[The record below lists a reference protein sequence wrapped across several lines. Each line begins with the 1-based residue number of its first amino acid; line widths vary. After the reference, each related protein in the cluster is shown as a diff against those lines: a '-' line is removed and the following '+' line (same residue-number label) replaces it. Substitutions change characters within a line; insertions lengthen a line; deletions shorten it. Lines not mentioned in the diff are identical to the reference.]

1 MPVSTRSQLL
11 VNSHIRSLQRNAAA
25 KVARKS
31 IIAPRSQPLRR
42 STRIAKLNW
51 LKRLRP
57 RLQQQEQP
65 QVIKPV
71 RVKRQ
76 LAPSKPAA
84 ALPPAEETFTMMANP
99 MFFTTA
105 PRSCTGWSCCCAAPH
120 GFGPGRTNW
129 CALYSLEPMPEEPD
143 PFVFPPTAAKTP
155 PLSDLLSLLPP
166 LPNSPVTPRPAPA
179 SPTPAL
185 SERTMNMVLAQV
197 GVPVKPQSPNTD
209 CMTQ

>member
-1 MPVSTRSQLL
+1 MPVMTRSQ
-11 VNSHIRSLQRNAAA
+11 RS
-25 KVARKS
+25 ARATEVPS
-31 IIAPRSQPLRR
+31 FAPLGLTRQQKQQPQKQQPHPLRR
-42 STRIAKLNW
+42 SARIARLNW

-57 RLQQQEQP
+57 RQQQEQ
-65 QVIKPV
+65 VTPV
-71 RVKRQ
+71 RVKQ

-84 ALPPAEETFTMMANP
+84 ALPAAEETFTMMANP

-129 CALYSLEPMPEEPD
+129 CALYSDGLWTPEEPD

-155 PLSDLLSLLPP
+155 PISELLSLLPP
-166 LPNSPVTPRPAPA
+166 LPNSPVTPRAAPA